1 MKTLGVTLPVVAR
14 STSTSLGGVA
24 GTSRDCRDG
33 STPVQFAVMQMGCHV
48 DAVRRM
54 LQQMASTGSDSC
66 SSARASRRSVFS
78 VSRRCHFHPG
88 HSAFDHRPSG
98 QVRRLAD
105 GRRLL
110 HGSCTASLSPRGK
123 GASPRPARGTAPRT
137 SCSPQ
142 SRLHRCRRRPSPAIA
157 CRRPPSPSIVAVV
170 SWPGRRVCNH
180 GRACVPRRRTRAR
193 AVGCHEA
200 TPHHQK
206 RLLRARARPSPAPD
220 RPARRNWADSW
231 GVVRYK

>member
-88 HSAFDHRPSG
+88 HSAFDHPG
-98 QVRRLAD
+98 GFGALPTV
-105 GRRLL
+105 G
-110 HGSCTASLSPRGK
+110 GSCTASLSPRGK

-142 SRLHRCRRRPSPAIA
+142 SRLHRCCRRPSPAVA
-157 CRRPPSPSIVAVV
+157 RHRPPSPAVARRRRR
-170 SWPGRRVCNH
+170 SSPSSRGRAVACATMGVRACRVDGH
-180 GRACVPRRRTRAR
+180 GRARWVATRRLHITR
-193 AVGCHEA
+193 G
-200 TPHHQK
+200 
-206 RLLRARARPSPAPD
+206 
-220 RPARRNWADSW
+220 DS
-231 GVVRYK
+231 

>member
-1 MKTLGVTLPVVAR
+1 VKTLGVTLPVVAR

-66 SSARASRRSVFS
+66 SSARASRRSGFS

-142 SRLHRCRRRPSPAIA
+142 SRLHRCCRRPSPAVA
-157 CRRPPSPSIVAVV
+157 RHRPPSPAVARRRRR
-170 SWPGRRVCNH
+170 SSPSSRGRAVACATMGVRACRVDGH
-180 GRACVPRRRTRAR
+180 GRARWVATRRLHITR
-193 AVGCHEA
+193 G
-200 TPHHQK
+200 
-206 RLLRARARPSPAPD
+206 
-220 RPARRNWADSW
+220 DS
-231 GVVRYK
+231 

>member
-66 SSARASRRSVFS
+66 SSARASRRSGFS

-105 GRRLL
+105 GRRLVHRL
-110 HGSCTASLSPRGK
+110 AIAAGQGRKPEARPRHGAADLLLTPE
-123 GASPRPARGTAPRT
+123 PAP
-137 SCSPQ
+137 SM
-142 SRLHRCRRRPSPAIA
+142 PSPTVAR
-157 CRRPPSPSIVAVV
+157 RRPPSPAVARRRRR
-170 SWPGRRVCNH
+170 SSPSSRGRAVACATMGVRACRVDGH
-180 GRACVPRRRTRAR
+180 GRARWGATRRPHTTR
-193 AVGCHEA
+193 
-200 TPHHQK
+200 
-206 RLLRARARPSPAPD
+206 S
-220 RPARRNWADSW
+220 DS
-231 GVVRYK
+231 

>member
-88 HSAFDHRPSG
+88 HSAFDHPG
-98 QVRRLAD
+98 GFGALPTV
-105 GRRLL
+105 G
-110 HGSCTASLSPRGK
+110 GSCTARAPHRYRRG
-123 GASPRPARGTAPRT
+123 ARAQARGPPAA
-137 SCSPQ
+137 
-142 SRLHRCRRRPSPAIA
+142 RRRGPPAHPRAGSIDA
-157 CRRPPSPSIVAVV
+157 VADRRPPSPAVARRRRR
-170 SWPGRRVCNH
+170 SSPSSRGRAVACATMGVRACRVDGH
-180 GRACVPRRRTRAR
+180 GRARWGATRRPHTTR
-193 AVGCHEA
+193 
-200 TPHHQK
+200 
-206 RLLRARARPSPAPD
+206 S
-220 RPARRNWADSW
+220 DS
-231 GVVRYK
+231 

>member
-24 GTSRDCRDG
+24 GTSRYCRDG

-66 SSARASRRSVFS
+66 SSARASRRSGFS

-88 HSAFDHRPSG
+88 HSAFDHPG
-98 QVRRLAD
+98 GFGALPTV
-105 GRRLL
+105 G
-110 HGSCTASLSPRGK
+110 GSCTARAPPRYRR
-123 GASPRPARGTAPRT
+123 GARAQARGPPAA
-137 SCSPQ
+137 
-142 SRLHRCRRRPSPAIA
+142 RRRGPPAHPRAGSIDAVADRRPPSPAIA

-180 GRACVPRRRTRAR
+180 GCACVPRRRTRAR

-200 TPHHQK
+200 TPHHQR

-220 RPARRNWADSW
+220 RPDRRNGPS
-231 GVVRYK
+231 